1 MDYLMRSAAD
11 GYGYNER
18 LFSGGIRGFLHTAR
32 YRFVQDVIRRHQMN
46 ASSVLELG
54 CFDGKLIDYLPALP
68 QSYWGFDA
76 NWEGGLDLANRKWG
90 VRPGWS
96 FCEATEPAH
105 LAVLGSSMFP
115 LTVAMETLEHI
126 PPSILNGYIDALAD
140 HSCGHAIF
148 TVPNEKGL
156 VFLGKYLAKAA
167 LSKGARQYTP
177 AEVFNATLGRV
188 DKVVRDQHKGFD
200 YAALIRQVERRFDI
214 LEVTGHPFSAL
225 PAALCFGVGIVARAR
240 R

>member
-18 LFSGGIRGFLHTAR
+18 LFSGGLRGFLHTAR
-32 YRFVQDVIRRHQMN
+32 YRYVQDAIRRFGMD

-54 CFDGKLIDYLPALP
+54 CFDGKLVDYLPALP
-68 QSYWGFDA
+68 DSYWGFDA
-76 NWEGGLDLANRKWG
+76 NWEGGLDLANRRWG

-96 FCEATEPAH
+96 FREATQPEH
-105 LAVLGSSMFP
+105 LSVLGETTFP

-126 PPSILNGYIDALAD
+126 PPAILDGYIETLAD
-140 HSCGHAIF
+140 HTHGHAIF

-156 VFLGKYLAKAA
+156 VFLGKYLAKAT
-167 LSKGARQYTP
+167 LSKRFGTYTP
-177 AEVFNATLGRV
+177 SEVFNATLGRMH
-188 DKVVRDQHKGFD
+188 KVQRDQHKGFD
-200 YAALIRQVERRFDI
+200 YRALINQIERRFDI
-214 LEVTGHPFSAL
+214 LEVSGHPFSYL
-225 PAALCFGVGIVARAR
+225 PTSLCFGVGIIARVR

>member
-1 MDYLMRSAAD
+1 
-11 GYGYNER
+11 
-18 LFSGGIRGFLHTAR
+18 
-32 YRFVQDVIRRHQMN
+32 
-46 ASSVLELG
+46 
-54 CFDGKLIDYLPALP
+54 
-68 QSYWGFDA
+68 
-76 NWEGGLDLANRKWG
+76 
-90 VRPGWS
+90 
-96 FCEATEPAH
+96 
-105 LAVLGSSMFP
+105 
-115 LTVAMETLEHI
+115 METLEHI

-156 VFLGKYLAKAA
+156 VFLGKYLAKAV

-225 PAALCFGVGIVARAR
+225 PAALCFGVGIVAQAR